1 MKKELFQKY
10 ILFFKKYI
18 SLHSSNTYGY
28 AQIVRIGIF
37 KCSEMNDL
45 NFNSIYTAY
54 YRKAFLFT
62 LSYIHNDQA
71 AEDIVSEAI
80 IYLWELSKKQEI
92 PSIEAVLIT
101 YIRSKSL
108 NYLKHLQVQENAIQL
123 LSDRGQRELEIRIST
138 LEACDPKEIM
148 SEELRSKVKSL
159 LGSMSENT
167 RTAFILDR
175 LEGKSHKE
183 IAEELG
189 ISVKGVEYHI
199 SKAVKVLRENLK
211 DYAPFLLFLI

>member
-1 MKKELFQKY
+1 
-10 ILFFKKYI
+10 
-18 SLHSSNTYGY
+18 
-28 AQIVRIGIF
+28 
-37 KCSEMNDL
+37 MNEL
-45 NFNSIYTAY
+45 NFNSIYTTY

-62 LSYIHNDQA
+62 LSYIHNDLA

-108 NYLKHLQVQENAIQL
+108 NYLKHLQIQENVIQM
-123 LSDRGQRELEIRIST
+123 LSDKGKRELEIRIST
-138 LEACDPKEIM
+138 LEACDPKEVM
-148 SEELRSKVKSL
+148 SEELRLKVKRL
-159 LGSMSENT
+159 LDEMPENT
-167 RTAFILDR
+167 RTAFIMDR
-175 LEGKSHKE
+175 LDGKSHKE
-183 IAEELG
+183 IAEKLH

-199 SKAVKVLRENLK
+199 SKAVKILRDNLK